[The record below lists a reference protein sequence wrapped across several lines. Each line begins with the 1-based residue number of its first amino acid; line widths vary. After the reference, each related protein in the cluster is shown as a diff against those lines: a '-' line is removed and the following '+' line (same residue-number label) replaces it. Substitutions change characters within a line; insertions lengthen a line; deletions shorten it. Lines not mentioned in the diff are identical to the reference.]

1 MHILVKQ
8 QRRNIANLRGHV
20 TKMLT
25 LLSALSARPLS
36 AVNLLHCGWVNF
48 QLKVEGPVHTLRAL
62 SRVAADALP
71 RHLALLRDNARC
83 CETTRD
89 NARRALSCDNAR
101 QSRWNQTKFNFK
113 QWRCGDTRCL
123 TIWEQRRRNNVFN
136 YIIAARFHATTSV
149 VARQHPMP
157 EYALTRDTAA

>member
-48 QLKVEGPVHTLRAL
+48 QLKVEGPVHTLR
-62 SRVAADALP
+62 VAADALP

-101 QSRWNQTKFNFK
+101 QSHAEIKPSSTSNSDAAVTRVASRYENNAVETMCSITSLPRVSTRRRALSRGN
-113 QWRCGDTRCL
+113 TRCL
-123 TIWEQRRRNNVFN
+123 NT
-136 YIIAARFHATTSV
+136 
-149 VARQHPMP
+149 P
-157 EYALTRDTAA
+157 